1 MKKLIVILIALL
13 SIYIF
18 AVNQNARTE
27 AVKEIEKIKEE
38 VSNTGGGN
46 SEPDKPTST
55 ISNYTDEEI
64 SYFNEVARSSE
75 YSDQDKGLVCK
86 WESDVNIFV
95 TGEKPS
101 ELMSELDRV
110 VGELNNIIDP
120 ININFVNNKSEAN
133 FVICFGSQYDYH
145 KVAPSSVGYTEHNW
159 GLFMV
164 NTGKVIRRG
173 SMYVDIYRCTKLK
186 GQKHLLREELTQA
199 LGLFNDSYRY
209 DNSIFQQSWTTTTEY
224 APIDV
229 KLIEMLYNN

>member
-1 MKKLIVILIALL
+1 MKKLIVILIAAFSVYL
-13 SIYIF
+13 F
-18 AVNQNARTE
+18 AVNDNARTE
-27 AVKEIEKIKEE
+27 AVKEIEKIQEE
-38 VSNTGGGN
+38 VSNAGGGN
-46 SEPDKPTST
+46 SEPTVN
-55 ISNYTDEEI
+55 NYTDEEI
-64 SYFNEVARSSE
+64 SYFNEIARSSE

-101 ELMSELDRV
+101 ELISELNKI
-110 VGELNNIIDP
+110 VGELNDIIDP
-120 ININFVNNKSEAN
+120 ININFVNNKSDAN

-145 KVAPSSVGYTEHNW
+145 KVAPSSVEYTEHNW

-173 SMYVDIYRCTKLK
+173 SMYVDIYRCTKLN

-199 LGLFNDSYRY
+199 LGLFNDSYKY
-209 DNSIFQQSWTTTTEY
+209 DNSIFQQRWTTTTEY

>member
-1 MKKLIVILIALL
+1 MKKLIVILIAVFSVYL
-13 SIYIF
+13 F
-18 AVNQNARTE
+18 VVNESARTE
-27 AVKEIEKIKEE
+27 AVKEIEKIQEE
-38 VSNTGGGN
+38 VSNAGGGN
-46 SEPDKPTST
+46 SETDQSVDKSTKYTS
-55 ISNYTDEEI
+55 EEI
-64 SYFNEVARSSE
+64 SYFNEIARSNE

-101 ELMSELDRV
+101 ELISELNKV
-110 VGELNNIIDP
+110 VGELNYIIDP
-120 ININFVNNKSEAN
+120 ININIVNNKSDAN
-133 FVICFGSQYDYH
+133 FIVCFGSQEDYH
-145 KVAPSSVGYTEHNW
+145 NVAPSAVKYTENNW

-173 SMYVDIYRCTKLK
+173 SMYVDIYRCTNLD

-199 LGLFNDSYRY
+199 LGLFNDSYKY
-209 DNSIFQQSWTTTTEY
+209 DNSIFQQAWTTTTDY

>member
-1 MKKLIVILIALL
+1 MKKLIVILIAVFSVYL
-13 SIYIF
+13 F
-18 AVNQNARTE
+18 VVNETARTE
-27 AVKEIEKIKEE
+27 AVKEIEKIQEE

-46 SEPDKPTST
+46 SEPENSKPTV
-55 ISNYTDEEI
+55 SNYTDEEI
-64 SYFNEVARSSE
+64 SYFNEIARSSE

-101 ELMSELDRV
+101 ELMSELNKV

-120 ININFVNNKSEAN
+120 ININIVNNKSDAN
-133 FVICFGSQYDYH
+133 FTICFGSQYDYH
-145 KVAPSSVGYTEHNW
+145 KVAPSSVEYTEHNW

-173 SMYVDIYRCTKLK
+173 SMYVDIYRCTNLN
-186 GQKHLLREELTQA
+186 GQKHLLREELTQS

-209 DNSIFQQSWTTTTEY
+209 DNSIFQQAWTTTTEF